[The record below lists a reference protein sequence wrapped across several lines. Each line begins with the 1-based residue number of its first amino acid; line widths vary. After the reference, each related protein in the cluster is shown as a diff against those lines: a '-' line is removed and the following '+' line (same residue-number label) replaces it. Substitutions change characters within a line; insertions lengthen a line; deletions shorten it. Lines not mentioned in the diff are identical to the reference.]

1 MAKNDYFVLK
11 CRILAYL
18 YECLKSSEKPNIE
31 YFKPQTN
38 EFPVDKMYLD
48 YIFSNMLDS
57 GYIAGITKIPIL
69 NSGMVVRLTENIQI
83 TPKGIEFLSENNMM
97 SKAKT
102 FLKEL
107 KEVVPGI

>member
-18 YECLKSSEKPNIE
+18 YECLKSSEKPNID
-31 YFKPQTN
+31 YFNPQTN
-38 EFPVDKMYLD
+38 EFPIDKQYLD
-48 YIFSNMLDS
+48 YIFSNLLES
-57 GYIAGITKIPIL
+57 GYIKGLITIPIL
-69 NSGMVVRLTENIQI
+69 NKGKVVRLTDNIQI
-83 TPKGIEFLSENNMM
+83 TPKGIEFLSENTMM
-97 SKAKT
+97 NKAKA